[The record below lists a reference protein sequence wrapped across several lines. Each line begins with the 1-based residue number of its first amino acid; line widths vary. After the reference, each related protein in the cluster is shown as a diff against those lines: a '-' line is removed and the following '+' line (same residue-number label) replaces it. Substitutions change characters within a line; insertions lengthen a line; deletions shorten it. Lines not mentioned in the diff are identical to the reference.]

1 MTRRLTLAALATLFA
16 AATLQASEAPGS
28 VFMWKVER
36 GGATVHLLG
45 SIHALKAEAYPL
57 PASIES
63 AFEGSE
69 VVVFEVD
76 LDEMTGGAFEML
88 AAGSLEAGQTLEG
101 TLGPDLWAELAEA
114 SAGVGLDPAM
124 LQFMKPWMAALSVA
138 ALELSAAGY
147 LPAHGLDSHFAG
159 RAEEAGKRREALET
173 VEFQIGLFN
182 SMSPEQ
188 SAAFLRYTLA
198 DLETLDP
205 VLDELYRHWRA
216 GEVGPIAE
224 LMGHEFV
231 GFPELHRALI
241 ADRNRRWLPRIEE
254 LLAGGQEAL
263 VVVGALH
270 LVGDEGLVA
279 LLRRRGYTVTQ
290 Q

>member
-1 MTRRLTLAALATLFA
+1 MTRRLTLAALAALLTAGTL
-16 AATLQASEAPGS
+16 AATEAPGS
-28 VFMWKVER
+28 VFMWKVEQ
-36 GGATVHLLG
+36 GGTTVHLLG

-57 PASIES
+57 PAAIEK
-63 AFEGSE
+63 AFEASE

-76 LDEMTGGAFEML
+76 LDEMTGAALEML
-88 AAGSLEAGQTLEG
+88 AAGSLEAGQNLEA
-101 TLGPDLWAELAEA
+101 TLGPELWAELAEA
-114 SAGVGLDPAM
+114 SSAAGIDPAM

-147 LPAHGLDSHFAG
+147 LPAYGLDSHFSS
-159 RAEEAGKRREALET
+159 RADEAGKRREALET
-173 VEFQIGLFN
+173 VAFQIGLFN
-182 SMSPEQ
+182 GFSPEQ

-198 DLETLDP
+198 DLESLEP
-205 VLDELYRHWRA
+205 VLDELYRHWRV

-224 LMGHEFV
+224 LMGREFV
-231 GFPELHRALI
+231 GFPELHRTLI
-241 ADRNRRWLPRIEE
+241 ADRNRRWLPRIEA
-254 LLAGGQEAL
+254 LLAGGEDAL

-279 LLRRRGYTVTQ
+279 LLRQRGYTVTQ